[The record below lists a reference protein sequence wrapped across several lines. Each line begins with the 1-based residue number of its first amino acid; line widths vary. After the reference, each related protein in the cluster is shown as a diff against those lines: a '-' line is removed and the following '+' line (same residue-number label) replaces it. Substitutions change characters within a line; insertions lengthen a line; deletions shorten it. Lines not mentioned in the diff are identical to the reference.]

1 MGLPRFESWYICQFF
16 LTHKTMYNRDYALV
30 WAQGAALAIALVFG
44 LCVMYKSRDTGRIW
58 KAEVV
63 TSYRWKDYDPDD
75 ITRKTT
81 YEFKFKARKDV
92 QDVEVRVFSCN
103 GDSNSGEY
111 YIHGEVVGRNE
122 DGKVVLKEG
131 IEEMLFRAPGLVPV
145 DIGFESSAELVN

>member
-1 MGLPRFESWYICQFF
+1 
-16 LTHKTMYNRDYALV
+16 MYNRDYALV
-30 WAQGAALAIALVFG
+30 WAQVAVLAIALVFG
-44 LCVMYKSRDTGRIW
+44 LGVMYKSRDTRKIW

-92 QDVEVRVFSCN
+92 QDVEVRVFSWN
-103 GDSNSGEY
+103 GDSDSGEY
-111 YIHGEVVGRNE
+111 YIHGEVVGKDE
-122 DGKVVLKEG
+122 DGKVVLKED